1 MAAIA
6 RMAGSYRSSPIARM
20 AGSYRSSPIAR
31 MAGSYRSSPVA
42 RMAGSNRYN
51 PRIVRR
57 GTWLGRST
65 RFRDENVAGLFA

>member
-6 RMAGSYRSSPIARM
+6 RMAGSYRSSPI
-20 AGSYRSSPIAR
+20 
-31 MAGSYRSSPVA
+31 A